1 MLCARACEGKKRDKK
16 TYHDGD
22 IGHEEKDGFIHRYC
36 DSDEQAWCNKNELDW
51 TITGLVLVSAA
62 QGERVGLTVAA
73 VIPYG
78 FPLPLPEPMYHAS
91 IPITKPAAVPP

>member
-36 DSDEQAWCNKNELDW
+36 DSDEQAWCNKNELGW
-51 TITGLVLVSAA
+51 AITGLVLASAA
-62 QGERVGLTVAA
+62 QGEKSRTYCSSGYTVWVPVTVA
-73 VIPYG
+73 
-78 FPLPLPEPMYHAS
+78 
-91 IPITKPAAVPP
+91 